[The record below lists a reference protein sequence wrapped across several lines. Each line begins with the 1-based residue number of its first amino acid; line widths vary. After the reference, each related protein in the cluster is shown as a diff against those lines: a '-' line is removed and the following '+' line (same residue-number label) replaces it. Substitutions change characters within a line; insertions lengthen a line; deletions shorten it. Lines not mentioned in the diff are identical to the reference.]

1 MKQFSQHKKLMK
13 TAFIINVVFTIA
25 IIALIIFSALY
36 FIFNPE
42 IIGDFFGK
50 IANGFINAKN

>member
-1 MKQFSQHKKLMK
+1 MKQFSQHEKIMK
-13 TAFIINVVFTIA
+13 TAFIINIVFTIV
-25 IIALIIFSALY
+25 IIAGITFSALY
-36 FIFNPE
+36 FLFNPE